1 MILSPFDLS
10 AFAPIAALRIQEQPV
25 AASARVLAPVTEP
38 EELRLTAHEA
48 GRLLPVGDVVHV
60 IGIQRD
66 RWSRQRVRE
75 AMRTATRIRLTL
87 SARSAG
93 FGLSIDRAGEASLLI
108 ETDRNEVAA
117 WLARQADRLT
127 KE

>member
-1 MILSPFDLS
+1 M
-10 AFAPIAALRIQEQPV
+10 AAP
-25 AASARVLAPVTEP
+25 ARALAPTAEP

>member
-10 AFAPIAALRIQEQPV
+10 AFAPIAALRIQEPPV
-25 AASARVLAPVTEP
+25 AAPARALAPTAEP